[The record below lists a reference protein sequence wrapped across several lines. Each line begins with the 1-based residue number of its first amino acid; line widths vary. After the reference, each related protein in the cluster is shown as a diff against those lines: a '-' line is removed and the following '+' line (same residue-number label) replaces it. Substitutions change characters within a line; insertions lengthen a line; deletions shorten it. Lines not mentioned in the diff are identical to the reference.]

1 MRWLVG
7 LCLCVAPSCAALDW
21 VIPVLD
27 PATGG
32 QVGETTVGDAAA
44 GAVEGSSG
52 AIADAISG
60 LVSVGSGNPA
70 LGGAAGVGA
79 LGLLAAGA
87 AALRRK
93 KAD

>member
-7 LCLCVAPSCAALDW
+7 LCLCVVPSCAALDW
-21 VIPVLD
+21 VIPIMD
-27 PATGG
+27 PDTGE

-44 GAVEGSSG
+44 GVVEGSSG
-52 AIADAISG
+52 AISDALSG
-60 LVSVGSGNPA
+60 VVGVASGNPA
-70 LGGAAGVGA
+70 LGGAVGVGA